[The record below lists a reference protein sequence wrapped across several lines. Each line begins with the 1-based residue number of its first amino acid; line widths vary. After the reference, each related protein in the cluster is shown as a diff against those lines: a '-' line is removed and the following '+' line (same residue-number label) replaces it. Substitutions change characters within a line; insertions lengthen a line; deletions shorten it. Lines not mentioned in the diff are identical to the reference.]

1 MKYVVITFHP
11 DKKRVAVPLGSDILT
26 ASIKANIFLASSCGG
41 KGMCG
46 RCKVKILDGE
56 FDSEPTG
63 KISESEKKNNIFL
76 ACRTFAKGNLEVKIF
91 PETILPSRIAPA
103 IFEKGMEIHVPE
115 LLKKTFPIHPLT
127 KKYFLRLPRPSIN
140 DNISDIERIYRALKK
155 YDINIH
161 PAVDMPT
168 LRKIPSILR
177 ESNWEITVTLD
188 EDNSTILL
196 VEQGDTSK
204 MNYGIAVDVG
214 TTTIVVSLINLN
226 NGETIGSESSFNSQS
241 VYGDDVITRIIYA
254 EKKQGLETL
263 HHLVVSTINELIQN
277 IAKNH
282 SITLNNITSIV
293 AAGNMT
299 MAHLLL
305 KVDPSFLRREPYIPS
320 SNTFPAMFA
329 AEIGIK
335 INPSGIFWTVGGAAS
350 YVGGDI
356 TAGVLATGMYK
367 EENPNMLID
376 IGTNGEIVLG
386 DKNWLLCASASAG
399 PAFEGTGV
407 KNGTRAIEG
416 AIQSFKI
423 ENGKTKIST
432 IGDKTP
438 MGICGSGYIE
448 IISELF
454 RNGIIDRSG
463 KFTGENEKTRNGED
477 GREFIVYK
485 GDGRTK
491 DIVIT
496 QIDIEN
502 LLRAKAAIFAAIF
515 MLLEKSGILWEN
527 IEKIYIAGGFG
538 NFLNIKLAI
547 SIGLLPQIPE
557 EKFVFVGDTSLAGA
571 KAALVS
577 KEARKISYEII
588 KNMTYLD
595 LSTEKS
601 YMEEYLGALFI
612 PHTNMER
619 FSLIKK

>member
-1 MKYVVITFHP
+1 MKYIVITFHP

-26 ASIKANIFLASSCGG
+26 ASVKANIFLASSCGG

-46 RCKVKILDGE
+46 RCKVKILSGE
-56 FDSEPTG
+56 IDSEPTG
-63 KISESEKKNNIFL
+63 KISEEEKKNNIFL
-76 ACRTFAKGNLEVKIF
+76 ACRTFAKSNLEVEIL
-91 PETILPSRIAPA
+91 PETIMPTRVAPS
-103 IFEKGMEIHVPE
+103 IFEKGMEIHIPE
-115 LLKKTFPIHPLT
+115 ILKRVFPIHPLT
-127 KKYFLRLPRPSIN
+127 KKYFLRLPKPSLS
-140 DNISDIERIYRALKK
+140 DSISDIERISRGLKK
-155 YDINIH
+155 YNGSICPDM
-161 PAVDMPT
+161 DMPT
-168 LRKIPSILR
+168 LRKISRILR
-177 ESNWEITVTLD
+177 ESNWEITVILD
-188 EDNSTILL
+188 EDNNKILF

-204 MNYGIAVDVG
+204 INYGIAVDVG
-214 TTTIVVSLINLN
+214 TTTIVVSIINLN
-226 NGETIGSESSFNSQS
+226 NGETIGTESSFNSQS

-277 IAKNH
+277 ISKNH
-282 SITLNNITSIV
+282 SITLNNITGIV

-299 MAHLLL
+299 MMHLLL
-305 KVDPSFLRREPYIPS
+305 KIDPSFLRREPYIPS
-320 SNTFPAMFA
+320 SNTFPSMFA

-335 INPSGIFWTVGGAAS
+335 INPSGILWLVGGTAS

-356 TAGVLATGMYK
+356 TAGVLATGIYK
-367 EENPNMLID
+367 EENTNMLID

-386 DKNWLLCASASAG
+386 NKNWLLCASASAG

-423 ENGKTKIST
+423 EDGQLKVAT
-432 IGDKTP
+432 IGEKTP
-438 MGICGSGYIE
+438 IGICGSGYIE

-454 RNGIIDRSG
+454 KNKIIDRTG
-463 KFTGENEKTRNGED
+463 KFVVENERIRNCPD
-477 GREFIVYK
+477 VKEFILYK
-485 GDGRTK
+485 GNGNTK

-502 LLRAKAAIFAAIF
+502 LLRAKAAIFAAIY

-527 IEKIYIAGGFG
+527 IDKIYIAGGFG

-547 SIGLLPQIPE
+547 SIGLLPDIPE
-557 EKFVFVGDTSLAGA
+557 EKFIFVGNTSLVGA
-571 KAALVS
+571 KYALIS
-577 KEARKISYEII
+577 KEARKITYDII
-588 KNMTYLD
+588 KNMTYID

-612 PHTNMER
+612 PHTNLEKL
-619 FSLIKK
+619 SLKK